1 MYFVLQSVVTRN
13 SHFHSQM
20 YHILQMWNHPK
31 DLHVED
37 EDCYEV
43 AGDWEEEYKLQRE
56 PKANEIVW
64 QQ

>member
-20 YHILQMWNHPK
+20 WNHPK
-31 DLHVED
+31 DLNVED
-37 EDCYEV
+37 EYCYEV

-56 PKANEIVW
+56 PKANEIVTTVELITL
-64 QQ
+64 